1 MKRFATRSTL
11 VAFVF
16 LCIAGAAI
24 AQSQANK
31 TVEGKVIGDDNTPLN
46 GAIVYLQDS
55 KTNGIRSFI
64 STADGSYRFGQ
75 VSTDI
80 DYQLWAQYKNV
91 KSGTKTISSFDSRKQ
106 INVELKIKTNK

>member
-1 MKRFATRSTL
+1 MKRFAVRFSL
-11 VAFVF
+11 AAFF
-16 LCIAGAAI
+16 LLFLAGAAI

-31 TVEGKVIGDDNTPLN
+31 TVEGKVIDGNNAPLS

-75 VSTDI
+75 VSSDV
-80 DYQLWAQYKNV
+80 DYQIWAQYKSA

-106 INVELKIKTNK
+106 INIELKIK